1 VTSHDDRELGMDRS
15 ISRRDFLNGVSI
27 AIGGSLVGSGSSEAA
42 GQRQSAR
49 PGAAPAYYPP
59 ALTGMRGSHEGSY
72 EVAHSMRD
80 GKAWGDGEDT
90 GEVYDLVVVGG
101 GLSGLAAAYFFR
113 KTLPEAKI
121 LILDNHDDFGGH
133 AKRNEFK
140 HGDQVMI
147 SHGGTAVI
155 QAPRSYTPAGL
166 QLLRD
171 IGIDFKRFYATTESD
186 RKMYDSMGLR
196 RAVFFDKET
205 FGVDKLVAGEPGGP
219 RSLSW
224 ADFLAKTPLSDQ
236 AKKDILR
243 LYEEKR
249 DYLPGLAED
258 EKIRQLRKMSYR
270 DYLLNVVKVHPDVI
284 PYFQKRLGSNNGVGP
299 DAVSAWGTLR
309 AGSQPGFDGLGLKRP
324 PRTWVHA
331 DEWGENIHFPDGN
344 ASVARLLVRWL
355 NPKALAGSSMEDSVV
370 SSLKYAA
377 LDAPASAVR
386 IRLNSTVV
394 RARHRGE
401 PSKAKDVQVTYVQ
414 GGRAFNVR
422 AAACV
427 LACYNAIIPY
437 LCPELPETQK
447 QALHLAV
454 RKPYIYTRVAIRD
467 WSAFHKLGVSTIHCP
482 GTFHNSI
489 GLAQGISIGQYRCAR
504 MPEDPMVVELSRV
517 PQRPGLPARDQFR
530 ATRVEIY
537 ETTFDTFE
545 RKTRDQLARA
555 LSEGGFDPARD
566 IEAITVNRWPH
577 GLAAGA
583 NELYDPDWSNEE
595 VPWVVGR
602 KRFGRIAIANS
613 DAAAISLTQAAFDQG
628 HRAVQEIL
636 TDVLRPEF
644 QYPWTERI

>member
-1 VTSHDDRELGMDRS
+1 MTNADRELGMDRS
-15 ISRRDFLNGVSI
+15 ISRRDFLNGVSL
-27 AIGGSLVGSGSSEAA
+27 AIGGSLVAPGLSEAA
-42 GQRQSAR
+42 GQRQPSP
-49 PGAAPAYYPP
+49 PGAAAAYYPP

-90 GEVYDLVVVGG
+90 GEMYDLVVVGA

-113 KTLPEAKI
+113 KALPEAKV

-140 HGDQVMI
+140 HGDHLMI

-155 QAPRSYTPAGL
+155 QAPRSYTPAGKALL
-166 QLLRD
+166 QD
-171 IGIDFKRFYATTESD
+171 VGIDMKRFYATTESD
-186 RKMYDSMGLR
+186 RKMYASMGLR
-196 RAVFFDKET
+196 RGVFFDKET
-205 FGVDKLVAGEPGGP
+205 FGVDRLVVGEPGGP

-224 ADFLAKTPLSDQ
+224 AEFLAKTPLSDQ
-236 AKKDILR
+236 VQMDIRR

-249 DYLPGLAED
+249 DYLPGVAKA

-270 DYLLNVVKVHPDVI
+270 DYLLNCVKVHPEVI

-299 DAVSAWGTLR
+299 EAVSAWGTLR
-309 AGSQPGFDGLGLKRP
+309 AGSQPGFEGLGLERP

-344 ASVARLLVRWL
+344 ASVARLIVRWL
-355 NPKALAGSSMEDSVV
+355 NPKALPGSSMEDSVTAP
-370 SSLKYAA
+370 LKYAA
-377 LDAPASAVR
+377 LDTSGTAVR

-401 PSKAKDVQVTYVQ
+401 PAKAGDVEITYVQ
-414 GGRAFNVR
+414 NGKASRVKAG
-422 AAACV
+422 ACV
-427 LACYNAIIPY
+427 LACYNAVIPY

-447 QALHLAV
+447 HALHLAV
-454 RKPYIYTRVAIRD
+454 RKPYVYTRVAIRD
-467 WSAFHKLGVSTIHCP
+467 WKAFHKLGVSTIHCP

-489 GLAQGISIGQYRCAR
+489 GLAQGISFGQYRCAR
-504 MPEDPMVVELSRV
+504 TPEEPMAVELSLV
-517 PQRPGLPARDQFR
+517 PQRPGLPAREQFR
-530 ATRVEIY
+530 ATRAELY
-537 ETTFDTFE
+537 QTTFETFE
-545 RKTRDQLARA
+545 RKTRDQLGRA